1 MSTTIQA
8 NLTLENRFVCSKD
21 ILEYR
26 GLVLKTGLLA
36 WIEFSDTF
44 IHTREIEA
52 CTSFFQGRD
61 IDADLKRQKHP
72 GRFRKQIQL

>member
-1 MSTTIQA
+1 MSITILA
-8 NLTLENRFVCSKD
+8 NLTLENRFVCGKA

-36 WIEFSDTF
+36 WIEFSDAF
-44 IHTREIEA
+44 IHTMEIEA
-52 CTSFFQGRD
+52 CTSFFQGCD